1 LSPLDREWSTVD
13 PTLTRVMDRR
23 GIILAIVVVLI
34 VVAMV
39 AVRSSRRKAG
49 EGFLAAMVYNPCFID
64 PLGTSRYTCKGY
76 TSGVP
81 PSIET
86 EQEGGWLCPGAI
98 GVPP

>member
-1 LSPLDREWSTVD
+1 
-13 PTLTRVMDRR
+13 MDRR
-23 GIILAIVVVLI
+23 NIALAAVVVLVI
-34 VVAMV
+34 VAAAMLHW
-39 AVRSSRRKAG
+39 RKKNR